1 MRKIINFMFAL
12 AAVAF
17 LSATLNAQPV
27 VKPKQPVVK
36 PKSFYKGRTYTWTN
50 ANGGTVTSNLAD
62 PATDP
67 RQIMAL
73 LKEVYTNKEIPGI
86 WQCGYTDDGKRE
98 GTIDYTIDNG
108 WYSND
113 PIYDAYGILEG
124 DYKPNEE
131 GYTTLIVKVKDDWK
145 PVMKQYLSQDETLNY
160 IANSIES
167 VQILTD
173 GVYIPATGTDGKKNP
188 NPGAVYRLSGNAN
201 RLFFMTKGRGRAVPG
216 WNSYEVI
223 RSYAP
228 FNGMFEEYSPVA
240 VSGGQVVEN
249 FYTKLVDGDIFKVE
263 HDCSSVPGN
272 EHYFCMM
279 GAKGTKKFDVT
290 DLIVT
295 IPDYRLW
302 YWNQRDKQG
311 TSNMIYT
318 NYNKNYAPSL
328 GLYGIQLTATAT
340 PAAGDEYTVE
350 LKWTSTLNEI
360 TGNEIDQRFK
370 VWVRAEDGGLE
381 PLLDAKGNQVEI
393 APGET
398 FQYNYNETQGFEGRE
413 ITYVVSGQPTDALF
427 INYKEVYSNDDKVFI
442 PGLDPDEGLR
452 LSIGTTSTSDYD
464 LATETNQYKNLITID
479 HNLVNTHVKYC
490 NLQAGSKLAF
500 YRYDVDRNSKPK
512 KIAELEIISVDQR
525 KEKEGWIIPSYNYF
539 WDYKYNLS
547 FFYQENE
554 ATPKT
559 NLTGATYSLETNY
572 DYTENTT
579 KEIDF
584 NGFKINSFND
594 EFCASTATNDHPASY
609 EYKASFTNLK
619 HATQPELHSAYS
631 TIKVHKTT
639 PDLTDKAITLE
650 DVENDNVCSTRIY
663 KGEHDAS
670 PAIQFT
676 LDQDRRIAE
685 YSVGKIRNKEQS
697 ESEEVG
703 LAQRLPSW
711 NYAIYENGSFKQNVS
726 HTEIPQIH
734 DASAKVGKNDYVSV
748 IKTYRDND
756 GSYNTYGSPIN
767 TTYKLKASVDVID
780 KVMSE
785 YVFTSNG
792 KKGRYY
798 QTDLKITADGTD
810 NYEIVKYRVWR
821 QTDRAMEIVPQY
833 MARLQ
838 QDNHPIVMNSDDKG
852 NPSIDQ
858 NHNSIKEFELV
869 DRPGVGFY
877 PEQIDNSNSKSI
889 HVYDT
894 FGASDVSEDGNLD
907 VTYIVRLYAKPEA
920 GNTSARAK
928 ATTPI
933 LAKEYYI
940 GEATITVSF
949 EENTPTGLF
958 DFVAETKTPV
968 RVQYVNMLGQKSDTP
983 FSGMNVVITTYT
995 DGSHSTAKRAY

>member
-1 MRKIINFMFAL
+1 M
-12 AAVAF
+12 
-17 LSATLNAQPV
+17 
-27 VKPKQPVVK
+27 
-36 PKSFYKGRTYTWTN
+36 
-50 ANGGTVTSNLAD
+50 
-62 PATDP
+62 
-67 RQIMAL
+67 
-73 LKEVYTNKEIPGI
+73 YTNKEIPGI

-98 GTIDYTIDNG
+98 GTIDYNVTR
-108 WYSND
+108 ND
-113 PIYDAYGILEG
+113 YLNAIYDIPTGN
-124 DYKPNEE
+124 YKPKEE
-131 GYTTLIVKVKDDWK
+131 GYTTLIVKVKDTWTPSLEYD
-145 PVMKQYLSQDETLNY
+145 LSKKETLEY

-173 GVYIPATGTDGKKNP
+173 GIYIPATEKNK

-201 RLFFMTKGRGRAVPG
+201 RLFFMSKGRGRARVKKFLG
-216 WNSYEVI
+216 IVTSVETVHD
-223 RSYAP
+223 YAP

-295 IPDYRLW
+295 IPDYRFL

-311 TSNMIYT
+311 SMDINYT
-318 NYNKNYAPSL
+318 NYNKSHAPSL
-328 GLYGIQLTATAT
+328 GLYGIQLKATAT
-340 PAAGDEYTVE
+340 PAADKEKEYTVE

-360 TGNEIDQRFK
+360 TGNEINQRFK
-370 VWVRAEDGGLE
+370 VWVRAEDGGLK
-381 PLLDAKGNQVEI
+381 PLLDANGNQVEI
-393 APGET
+393 APGKP
-398 FQYNYNETQGFEGRE
+398 FQYNYNEKQDEEGRE
-413 ITYVVSGQPTDALF
+413 ITYVVSGRPTDEMF
-427 INYKEVYSNDDKVFI
+427 NDYKEVYSNDDKVFI

-452 LSIGTTSTSDYD
+452 LNIGTTSTSDYD

-479 HNLVNTHVKYC
+479 HNLVNTHVKYG
-490 NLQAGSKLAF
+490 NLQAGQAGQAGSKLAF
-500 YRYDVDRNSKPK
+500 YRYDVDRNSEPK
-512 KIAELEIISVDQR
+512 KIAELEIVSVDKR
-525 KEKEGWIIPSYNYF
+525 EDGSKYYL
-539 WDYKYNLS
+539 DYKYNLS
-547 FFYQENE
+547 FFNQ

-559 NLTGATYSLETNY
+559 NLTEATYSLETNSN
-572 DYTENTT
+572 YTDNTT
-579 KEIDF
+579 NEIDF
-584 NGFKINSFND
+584 NVFNINSFND
-594 EFCASTATNDHPASY
+594 EFCASTATNEHPASY
-609 EYKASFTNLK
+609 EYKASFSNLN
-619 HATQPELHSAYS
+619 HSTQPELHSAYS

-639 PDLTDKAITLE
+639 PGLTDKAITLE
-650 DVENDNVCSTRIY
+650 DVENDSVCSTRIH
-663 KGEHDAS
+663 KGELDAS

-685 YSVGKIRNKEQS
+685 YSVDKIRNKEQS

-711 NYAIYENGSFKQNVS
+711 NYAIYENGLFQQNVS
-726 HTEIPQIH
+726 YTKIPQIH

-767 TTYKLKASVDVID
+767 TTYKLKASVEVNENE
-780 KVMSE
+780 KVMSK

-798 QTDLKITADGTD
+798 QTGLKITADGTD

-821 QTDRAMEIVPQY
+821 QTADRAMEIVPQY

-838 QDNHPIVMNSDDKG
+838 QDTHPIVMNSDDKG

-869 DRPGVGFY
+869 DRPGFGFY
-877 PEQIDNSNSKSI
+877 PERIDDKSI

-933 LAKEYYI
+933 LEKEYYI

-949 EENTPTGLF
+949 KENTPTGLF

>member
-1 MRKIINFMFAL
+1 MILGKIKQQLTTLTFISIMRKIINLLFAL

-27 VKPKQPVVK
+27 VKPK
-36 PKSFYKGRTYTWTN
+36 SFYEGRTYTWTN
-50 ANGGTVTSNLAD
+50 ANNGTETSNLAD

-86 WQCGYTDDGKRE
+86 WQCGYTADGKRE
-98 GTIDYTIDNG
+98 GTIDYKVTRDDYLNA
-108 WYSND
+108 
-113 PIYDAYGILEG
+113 IYDIPTG

-131 GYTTLIVKVKDDWK
+131 GYTTLIVKVKNTWI
-145 PVMKQYLSQDETLNY
+145 PRLSKNLTTDATLNY
-160 IANSIES
+160 IAESIES

-173 GVYIPATGTDGKKNP
+173 GVYIPSSGANGKTNP
-188 NPGAVYRLSGNAN
+188 NPGAVYRLSGSAC
-201 RLFFMTKGRGRAVPG
+201 RLFFMSKGRGRE
-216 WNSYEVI
+216 YKEYVI
-223 RSYAP
+223 NEYAP

-240 VSGGQVVEN
+240 SSNSNFVVEN
-249 FYTKLVDGDIFKVE
+249 FYADLVGGKTFSVE
-263 HDCSSVPGN
+263 HDCASVAGKK
-272 EHYFCMM
+272 HYFCMES
-279 GAKGTKKFDVT
+279 ASSTKSFDVT

-295 IPDYRLW
+295 IPDYRLKS
-302 YWNQRDKQG
+302 WNQRDKDNG
-311 TSNMIYT
+311 TKSKYT
-318 NYNKNYAPSL
+318 NYHKSYAPSL
-328 GLYGIQLTATAT
+328 GLYGIQLKATAT

-381 PLLDAKGNQVEI
+381 PLLDANGNQVEI

-398 FQYNYNETQGFEGRE
+398 FQYNYNVKQGFEGRE

-427 INYKEVYSNDDKVFI
+427 INYKEAYSNDDKVFI

-452 LSIGTTSTSDYD
+452 LNIGTTSTSDYD

-479 HNLVNTHVKYC
+479 HNLVNTHVRYG
-490 NLQAGSKLAF
+490 NLKAGSKLAF
-500 YRYDVDRNSKPK
+500 YRYDVDHNSEAK
-512 KIAELEIISVDQR
+512 KIAELEIVSVNKRED
-525 KEKEGWIIPSYNYF
+525 GWFYNKQYYL
-539 WDYKYNLS
+539 DYKYNLS

-559 NLTGATYSLETNY
+559 NLTGATYSLKTNSS
-572 DYTENTT
+572 YTDNTT

-594 EFCASTATNDHPASY
+594 EFCASTATNEHPASY
-609 EYKASFTNLK
+609 EYKASFSNLN
-619 HATQPELHSAYS
+619 HSTQTELHSAYS

-663 KGEHDAS
+663 KDEHDAS

-685 YSVGKIRNKEQS
+685 YNVNQIRNQEQNQA
-697 ESEEVG
+697 EEVG

-748 IKTYRDND
+748 IKTYRTD
-756 GSYNTYGSPIN
+756 GTYNTYGSPIN
-767 TTYKLKASVDVID
+767 TTYKLKASVDVND
-780 KVMSE
+780 KMMSE

-838 QDNHPIVMNSDDKG
+838 QDTHPIVMNSDNEG
-852 NPSIDQ
+852 NPAIDQ
-858 NHNSIKEFELV
+858 NHNNIQEFELV
-869 DRPGVGFY
+869 GRPGDGFF
-877 PEQIDNSNSKSI
+877 PEQIDSKSI

-920 GNTSARAK
+920 SNTSARAR

>member
-1 MRKIINFMFAL
+1 MRKIINLMFAF

-17 LSATLNAQPV
+17 LSATLSA
-27 VKPKQPVVK
+27 QPVVK
-36 PKSFYKGRTYTWTN
+36 PKSFYEGRTYTWTN
-50 ANGGTVTSNLAD
+50 ANDGTVTSNLAD

-86 WQCGYTDDGKRE
+86 WQCGYTADGKRE
-98 GTIDYTIDNG
+98 GTIDYNVTR
-108 WYSND
+108 ND
-113 PIYDAYGILEG
+113 YLNAIYDIPTGN
-124 DYKPNEE
+124 YKPNEE
-131 GYTTLIVKVKDDWK
+131 GYTTLLVKVKDTWTPSLEND
-145 PVMKQYLSQDETLNY
+145 LSKKETLEY

-167 VQILTD
+167 VQILTE
-173 GVYIPATGTDGKKNP
+173 GIYIPSTGADGKKNP
-188 NPGAVYRLSGNAN
+188 NPGAIYRLSGNAN
-201 RLFFMTKGRGRAVPG
+201 RLFFMSKGRGRARVNTNIFG
-216 WNSYEVI
+216 SVTSVETVHD
-223 RSYAP
+223 YAP

-249 FYTKLVDGDIFKVE
+249 FYTKLVDGEIFKVE

-279 GAKGTKKFDVT
+279 GAQGTKKFDVT

-295 IPDYRLW
+295 IPDYRFW
-302 YWNQRDKQG
+302 YWNKRDKQG
-311 TSNMIYT
+311 SMDINYT
-318 NYNKNYAPSL
+318 NYHKSYAPSL
-328 GLYGIQLTATAT
+328 GLYGIQLKATAT

-370 VWVRAEDGGLE
+370 VWVRAEDGHLV
-381 PLLDAKGNQVEI
+381 PLLDANGNQVEI

-398 FQYNYNETQGFEGRE
+398 FQYNYNEKQGFEGRE

-427 INYKEVYSNDDKVFI
+427 INYKEAYSNDDKVFI

-452 LSIGTTSTSDYD
+452 LNIGTTSTSDYD

-479 HNLVNTHVKYC
+479 HNLVNTHVKYG

-500 YRYDVDRNSKPK
+500 YRYDVDRNSEAK
-512 KIAELEIISVDQR
+512 KIAELEIVSVDKR
-525 KEKEGWIIPSYNYF
+525 EEGLLLWKSYYL
-539 WDYKYNLS
+539 DYKYNLS
-547 FFYQENE
+547 FFNQENE
-554 ATPKT
+554 ASPKT

-579 KEIDF
+579 NEIDF
-584 NGFKINSFND
+584 NGFNINSFND

-609 EYKASFTNLK
+609 EYKASFTNLN
-619 HATQPELHSAYS
+619 HATQPELHSAFS

-676 LDQDRRIAE
+676 LDQDRRVAM
-685 YSVGKIRNKEQS
+685 YNVNQIRNQEQNQA
-697 ESEEVG
+697 EEVG

-756 GSYNTYGSPIN
+756 GTYNTYGSPIN
-767 TTYKLKASVDVID
+767 TTYKLKASVDVND

-838 QDNHPIVMNSDDKG
+838 QDTHPIVMNSDDEG
-852 NPSIDQ
+852 NPIIDQ
-858 NHNSIKEFELV
+858 NHNNMQEFELV
-869 DRPGVGFY
+869 GRPGVGFY
-877 PEQIDNSNSKSI
+877 PERIDSKSI

-920 GNTSARAK
+920 SNTSARAR

>member
-1 MRKIINFMFAL
+1 MFAL

-27 VKPKQPVVK
+27 VKPPVVK
-36 PKSFYKGRTYTWTN
+36 PKSFYEGRTYTWTN
-50 ANGGTVTSNLAD
+50 ANGGPVTSNLAD

-73 LKEVYTNKEIPGI
+73 LKEVYTNIEIPGI
-86 WQCGYTDDGKRE
+86 WQCGYTKDDQRE
-98 GTIDYTIDNG
+98 GTIDYTVKN
-108 WYSND
+108 ND
-113 PIYDAYGILEG
+113 AINKAYGILEG

-131 GYTTLIVKVKDDWK
+131 GYTTLVVTVKNSWK
-145 PVMKQYLSQDETLNY
+145 PNPNNMSENLDKDQTMSY
-160 IANSIES
+160 IAEAIES

-188 NPGAVYRLSGNAN
+188 NPGAVYRLSGSAS
-201 RLFFMTKGRGRAVPG
+201 RLFFMSKGRGRE
-216 WNSYEVI
+216 WDKTVI
-223 RSYAP
+223 HNYAP

-240 VSGGQVVEN
+240 VSNSGQLVEN
-249 FYTKLVDGDIFKVE
+249 FYARLVNGEFFKVE
-263 HDCSSVPGN
+263 HDCPTVAGKK
-272 EHYFCMM
+272 HYFFMESESS
-279 GAKGTKKFDVT
+279 TKKYDVT

-295 IPDYRLW
+295 VPDYRLW
-302 YWNQRDKQG
+302 QWDDRDYQEG
-311 TSNMIYT
+311 TKSKYT
-318 NYNKNYAPSL
+318 NYNKSHAPSL
-328 GLYGIQLTATAT
+328 GLYGIQLKATAT
-340 PAAGDEYTVE
+340 PAANNEYKVE

-360 TGNEIDQRFK
+360 TGNEIHQRFK
-370 VWVRAEDGGLE
+370 VWVRAEDGGLK
-381 PLLDAKGNQVEI
+381 PLLDANGNQVEI

-398 FQYNYNETQGFEGRE
+398 FQYHYNEKKGDEGRE

-442 PGLDPDEGLR
+442 PGRDPNEGLR

-479 HNLVNTHVKYC
+479 HNLVNTHVRYG
-490 NLQAGSKLAF
+490 NLKAGSTLAF
-500 YRYDVDRNSKPK
+500 YRYDVDHRKSKPK
-512 KIAELEIISVDQR
+512 KIAELEIVSVDTREEGLRR
-525 KEKEGWIIPSYNYF
+525 KRYYL
-539 WDYKYNLS
+539 DYKYNLS
-547 FFYQENE
+547 FFNQENE
-554 ATPKT
+554 ATTKA
-559 NLTGATYSLETNY
+559 NLKGATYSLKTNY

-579 KEIDF
+579 NEIDF

-609 EYKASFTNLK
+609 EYKASFSNLK
-619 HATQPELHSAYS
+619 HSTQPELHSAYS

-639 PDLTDKAITLE
+639 PGLTDKAITLE
-650 DVENDNVCSTRIY
+650 DVENDSVCSTRIY

-697 ESEEVG
+697 KSEEVG

-756 GSYNTYGSPIN
+756 GSYNTYGSPIK
-767 TTYKLKASVDVID
+767 TTYKLKASVEVNNNH

-785 YVFTSNG
+785 YVFTSNNG

-833 MARLQ
+833 MARLD
-838 QDNHPIVMNSDDKG
+838 QDTHPIVMNSDDKG

-858 NHNSIKEFELV
+858 NHNSIKEFE
-869 DRPGVGFY
+869 
-877 PEQIDNSNSKSI
+877 
-889 HVYDT
+889 
-894 FGASDVSEDGNLD
+894 
-907 VTYIVRLYAKPEA
+907 
-920 GNTSARAK
+920 
-928 ATTPI
+928 
-933 LAKEYYI
+933 
-940 GEATITVSF
+940 
-949 EENTPTGLF
+949 
-958 DFVAETKTPV
+958 
-968 RVQYVNMLGQKSDTP
+968 
-983 FSGMNVVITTYT
+983 
-995 DGSHSTAKRAY
+995 

>member
-1 MRKIINFMFAL
+1 MRKIINLMFAL

-17 LSATLNAQPV
+17 LSATLNA
-27 VKPKQPVVK
+27 KPVVK
-36 PKSFYKGRTYTWTN
+36 PKSFYEGRTYTWTN

-86 WQCGYTDDGKRE
+86 WQCGYTADGKRE
-98 GTIDYTIDNG
+98 GDIDYTIDNG
-108 WYSND
+108 FLGLSKD
-113 PIYDAYGILEG
+113 PIYNAYDIPEG

-173 GVYIPATGTDGKKNP
+173 GVYIPATGADGKKNP

-328 GLYGIQLTATAT
+328 GLYGIQLKATAT

-360 TGNEIDQRFK
+360 TGNEINQQFK
-370 VWVRAEDGGLE
+370 VWVRAVDGGLE
-381 PLLDAKGNQVEI
+381 PLLDANGNQVEI
-393 APGET
+393 APGKT
-398 FQYNYNETQGFEGRE
+398 FQYNYNEKQGFEGRE
-413 ITYVVSGQPTDALF
+413 ITYVVSGRPTDKMF
-427 INYKEVYSNDDKVFI
+427 NDYKEVYSNDDKVFI

-452 LSIGTTSTSDYD
+452 LSIGTTSTSDYN

-479 HNLVNTHVKYC
+479 HNLVNTHVKYG

-500 YRYDVDRNSKPK
+500 YRYDVDRNSEAK
-512 KIAELEIISVDQR
+512 KIAELEIVSVDKR
-525 KEKEGWIIPSYNYF
+525 KNGSKYYL
-539 WDYKYNLS
+539 DYKYNLS
-547 FFYQENE
+547 FFYQEKE

-609 EYKASFTNLK
+609 EYKASFSNLN

-780 KVMSE
+780 RVMSE

-833 MARLQ
+833 KDRLQ
-838 QDNHPIVMNSDDKG
+838 QDTHPIVMNSDDKG
-852 NPSIDQ
+852 NPIIDQ

-877 PEQIDNSNSKSI
+877 PERIDDKSI

-894 FGASDVSEDGNLD
+894 FGASDVSKDGNLD

>member
-1 MRKIINFMFAL
+1 MRIIINLMFAL

-27 VKPKQPVVK
+27 VKPK
-36 PKSFYKGRTYTWTN
+36 SFYEGRTYTWTN

-86 WQCGYTDDGKRE
+86 WQCGYTADGKRE

-173 GVYIPATGTDGKKNP
+173 GVYIPATGADGKKNP

-311 TSNMIYT
+311 TSNIIYT

-340 PAAGDEYTVE
+340 PAAGDEYTVK
-350 LKWTSTLNEI
+350 LKWTSTLNKI

-370 VWVRAEDGGLE
+370 VWVRAVDGGLK
-381 PLLDAKGNQVEI
+381 PLLDANRHQVEI

-398 FQYNYNETQGFEGRE
+398 FEYNYNEKQGFEGRE

-479 HNLVNTHVKYC
+479 HNLVNTYVKYV

-500 YRYDVDRNSKPK
+500 YRYDVDHRNSEAK
-512 KIAELEIISVDQR
+512 KIAELEIKSVDKR
-525 KEKEGWIIPSYNYF
+525 ENDSKYYL
-539 WDYKYNLS
+539 DYKYNLS
-547 FFYQENE
+547 FFNQENK
-554 ATPKT
+554 ATHKT

-609 EYKASFTNLK
+609 EYKASFSELN
-619 HATQPELHSAYS
+619 HDTQKELHSAYS

-663 KGEHDAS
+663 KGELDAS
-670 PAIQFT
+670 PAIQFK

-685 YSVGKIRNKEQS
+685 YSVDKIRNKEQS

-756 GSYNTYGSPIN
+756 GSYNTYGSPIK
-767 TTYKLKASVDVID
+767 TTYKLKASVEVID
-780 KVMSE
+780 RVMSE

-821 QTDRAMEIVPQY
+821 KTDRAMEIVPQY

-838 QDNHPIVMNSDDKG
+838 QDTHPIVMNSDDKG

-877 PEQIDNSNSKSI
+877 PEQIDNSKSI

-949 EENTPTGLF
+949 EKDTPTGLF

>member
-1 MRKIINFMFAL
+1 MRKIINLMFAL

-17 LSATLNAQPV
+17 LSATLNAR
-27 VKPKQPVVK
+27 PVVK
-36 PKSFYKGRTYTWTN
+36 PKSFYEGRTYTWTN

-86 WQCGYTDDGKRE
+86 WQCGYTDGGIRE

-145 PVMKQYLSQDETLNY
+145 PVMKQNLSQNETLNY

-173 GVYIPATGTDGKKNP
+173 GVYIPATGADGKKNP

-311 TSNMIYT
+311 TSDMIYT
-318 NYNKNYAPSL
+318 NYHKSYAPSL
-328 GLYGIQLTATAT
+328 GLYGIQLKATAT

-350 LKWTSTLNEI
+350 LTWISTLNKI

-381 PLLDAKGNQVEI
+381 PLLDANGNKVEI

-398 FQYNYNETQGFEGRE
+398 FQYKYNVKQGFEGRE
-413 ITYVVSGQPTDALF
+413 ITYVVSGQPTDAFF
-427 INYKEVYSNDDKVFI
+427 INYKEAYSNDDKVFI

-452 LSIGTTSTSDYD
+452 LSIGTTSTSDYN

-479 HNLVNTHVKYC
+479 HNLVNTHVKYG

-500 YRYDVDRNSKPK
+500 YRYDVDRNSEAKK
-512 KIAELEIISVDQR
+512 KIAELEIVSVDKR
-525 KEKEGWIIPSYNYF
+525 ENGSKYYL
-539 WDYKYNLS
+539 DYKYNLS
-547 FFYQENE
+547 FFNQKNE

-609 EYKASFTNLK
+609 EYKASFSNLN

-650 DVENDNVCSTRIY
+650 DVENDNVCSTRIH

-838 QDNHPIVMNSDDKG
+838 QDTHPIVMNSDDKG

-858 NHNSIKEFELV
+858 NHNSIQEFELV
-869 DRPGVGFY
+869 GRPGVGFY
-877 PEQIDNSNSKSI
+877 PRQIDSKSI

-894 FGASDVSEDGNLD
+894 FGASDVSEVGNLN

>member
-1 MRKIINFMFAL
+1 MFAL

-17 LSATLNAQPV
+17 LSATLNAE
-27 VKPKQPVVK
+27 PVVK
-36 PKSFYKGRTYTWTN
+36 PKSFYEGRTYTWTN

-86 WQCGYTDDGKRE
+86 WQCGYTADGKRE
-98 GTIDYTIDNG
+98 GDIDYTIDNG
-108 WYSND
+108 FWGLSKD
-113 PIYDAYGILEG
+113 PIYKAYDIPEG
-124 DYKPNEE
+124 DYKPKEE

-145 PVMKQYLSQDETLNY
+145 PVMKQNLSQDETLNY

-173 GVYIPATGTDGKKNP
+173 GVYIPATGADGKKNP

-311 TSNMIYT
+311 TSDMIYT
-318 NYNKNYAPSL
+318 NYNKSYAPSL
-328 GLYGIQLTATAT
+328 GLYGIQLKATAT
-340 PAAGDEYTVE
+340 PATGDEYTVE

-360 TGNEIDQRFK
+360 TGNEIDQQFK
-370 VWVRAEDGGLE
+370 VWVRAVDGGLE
-381 PLLDAKGNQVEI
+381 PLLDANGNQVEI
-393 APGET
+393 APGKT
-398 FQYNYNETQGFEGRE
+398 FQYNYNEKQDEEGRE
-413 ITYVVSGQPTDALF
+413 ITYVVSGRPTDKMF
-427 INYKEVYSNDDKVFI
+427 NDYKEVYSNDDKVFI

-452 LSIGTTSTSDYD
+452 LSIGTTSTSDYN

-479 HNLVNTHVKYC
+479 HNLVNTHVKYG

-500 YRYDVDRNSKPK
+500 YRYDVDRNSEAK
-512 KIAELEIISVDQR
+512 KIAELEIVSVDKR
-525 KEKEGWIIPSYNYF
+525 EDGSKYYL
-539 WDYKYNLS
+539 DYKYNLS
-547 FFYQENE
+547 FFNQENE

-579 KEIDF
+579 NEIDF

-609 EYKASFTNLK
+609 EYKASFSNLN

-650 DVENDNVCSTRIY
+650 DVENDNVCSTRIH

-767 TTYKLKASVDVID
+767 TTYKLKASVDVND

-838 QDNHPIVMNSDDKG
+838 QDTHPIVMNSDDEG

-858 NHNSIKEFELV
+858 NHNNMQEFELV
-869 DRPGVGFY
+869 GRPGVGFY
-877 PEQIDNSNSKSI
+877 PEQIDSKSI

>member
-1 MRKIINFMFAL
+1 MFAL

-17 LSATLNAQPV
+17 LSATLNAQPA
-27 VKPKQPVVK
+27 QPVVK
-36 PKSFYKGRTYTWTN
+36 PKSFYERRTYTWTN
-50 ANGGTVTSNLAD
+50 ANGDPVTSNLAD

-86 WQCGYTDDGKRE
+86 WQCGYTADGKRE
-98 GTIDYTIDNG
+98 GDIDYTIDNG
-108 WYSND
+108 FWGLSKD
-113 PIYDAYGILEG
+113 PIYKAYDIPEG
-124 DYKPNEE
+124 DYKPKEE

-145 PVMKQYLSQDETLNY
+145 PVMKQNLSQDETLNY

-173 GVYIPATGTDGKKNP
+173 GVYIPATGADGKKNP

-311 TSNMIYT
+311 TSDMIYT
-318 NYNKNYAPSL
+318 NYNKSYAPSL

-340 PAAGDEYTVE
+340 PAAGEEYSVE

-360 TGNEIDQRFK
+360 TGNEIDQRFR
-370 VWVRAEDGGLE
+370 VWVRAEDGGLK
-381 PLLDAKGNQVEI
+381 PLLDANGNQVEI
-393 APGET
+393 APGKT
-398 FQYNYNETQGFEGRE
+398 FHYNYNVKQGFEGRE

-427 INYKEVYSNDDKVFI
+427 NDYKEVYSNDDKVFI
-442 PGLDPDEGLR
+442 PGLDPNEGLR

-479 HNLVNTHVKYC
+479 HNLVKTHVRYG
-490 NLQAGSKLAF
+490 NLKAGSKLAF
-500 YRYDVDRNSKPK
+500 YRYDVDHRYSEAK
-512 KIAELEIISVDQR
+512 KIAELEIVSVEKR
-525 KEKEGWIIPSYNYF
+525 KNDSKYYL
-539 WDYKYNLS
+539 DYKYNLS
-547 FFYQENE
+547 FSYQENE

-579 KEIDF
+579 NEIDF
-584 NGFKINSFND
+584 NGFNINSFND

-609 EYKASFTNLK
+609 EYKASFSELNP
-619 HATQPELHSAYS
+619 ATQPELHSAYS

-639 PDLTDKAITLE
+639 PGLTDKAITLE

-756 GSYNTYGSPIN
+756 GSYNTYGSPIK

-780 KVMSE
+780 RVMSE

-821 QTDRAMEIVPQY
+821 KTDRAMEIVPQY

-838 QDNHPIVMNSDDKG
+838 QDTHPIVMNSDDEG

-869 DRPGVGFY
+869 GRPGVGFY
-877 PEQIDNSNSKSI
+877 PEQIDSKSI

-949 EENTPTGLF
+949 KENTPTGLF

>member
-1 MRKIINFMFAL
+1 MRKIINLMFAL

-17 LSATLNAQPV
+17 LSATLNAEPV
-27 VKPKQPVVK
+27 VKL
-36 PKSFYKGRTYTWTN
+36 KSFYKGRTYTWTN
-50 ANGGTVTSNLAD
+50 ANGRTVTSNLAD

-86 WQCGYTDDGKRE
+86 WQCGYTADGERE
-98 GTIDYTIDNG
+98 GDIDYTIENG
-108 WYSND
+108 VWGLSKD
-113 PIYDAYGILEG
+113 PIYKAYDIPEG

-145 PVMKQYLSQDETLNY
+145 PVMKQNLSQNETLNY

-173 GVYIPATGTDGKKNP
+173 GVYIPATGADGKKNP

-311 TSNMIYT
+311 TSDMIYT
-318 NYNKNYAPSL
+318 NYHKSYAPSL
-328 GLYGIQLTATAT
+328 GLYGIQLKATAT
-340 PAAGDEYTVE
+340 PAARGEYTVE

-381 PLLDAKGNQVEI
+381 PLLDANGNLVEI

-413 ITYVVSGQPTDALF
+413 ITYVVSGRPTDKMF
-427 INYKEVYSNDDKVFI
+427 NDYKEVYSNDDKVFI
-442 PGLDPDEGLR
+442 PGLDPNEGLR

-479 HNLVNTHVKYC
+479 HNLVKTHVRYG
-490 NLQAGSKLAF
+490 NLKAGSKLAF
-500 YRYDVDRNSKPK
+500 YRYDVDHRYSEAK
-512 KIAELEIISVDQR
+512 KIAELEIVSVEKR
-525 KEKEGWIIPSYNYF
+525 KNGSKYYL
-539 WDYKYNLS
+539 DYKYNLS

-554 ATPKT
+554 ATHKT

-579 KEIDF
+579 NEIDF
-584 NGFKINSFND
+584 NGFNINSFND

-609 EYKASFTNLK
+609 EYKASFSELNP
-619 HATQPELHSAYS
+619 ATQPELHSAYS

-650 DVENDNVCSTRIY
+650 DVENDNVCSTRIH
-663 KGEHDAS
+663 KGELDAS
-670 PAIQFT
+670 PAIQFK

-685 YSVGKIRNKEQS
+685 YSVDKIRNKELS

-734 DASAKVGKNDYVSV
+734 DESAKVGKNDYVSV

-756 GSYNTYGSPIN
+756 GSYNTYGSPIK
-767 TTYKLKASVDVID
+767 TTYKLKASVEVNENE

-798 QTDLKITADGTD
+798 QTKLKITADGTD

-821 QTDRAMEIVPQY
+821 QTDRDRAMEIVPQY

-838 QDNHPIVMNSDDKG
+838 QDNHPIVMNSDDEG

-877 PEQIDNSNSKSI
+877 PERIDDKSI

-949 EENTPTGLF
+949 KENTPTGLF

>member
-1 MRKIINFMFAL
+1 MFAL

-36 PKSFYKGRTYTWTN
+36 PKSFYEGRTYTWTN

-86 WQCGYTDDGKRE
+86 WQCGYTTDGKRE
-98 GTIDYTIDNG
+98 GTIDYNVKN
-108 WYSND
+108 ND
-113 PIYDAYGILEG
+113 AINKAYGISAG
-124 DYKPNEE
+124 NYKPNEE
-131 GYTTLIVKVKDDWK
+131 GYTTLLVKVKDSWK
-145 PVMKQYLSQDETLNY
+145 PRDGQDLSNEETLNY
-160 IANSIES
+160 IAEAIES

-173 GVYIPATGTDGKKNP
+173 GIYIPATEKNK

-201 RLFFMTKGRGRAVPG
+201 RLFFMSKGRGRMWVDQYNG
-216 WNSYEVI
+216 QTI
-223 RSYAP
+223 REFAP

-263 HDCSSVPGN
+263 HDCSSVPAN

-279 GAKGTKKFDVT
+279 GSKGTKKFDVT

-302 YWNQRDKQG
+302 YWNKRDKQG
-311 TSNMIYT
+311 SSNFTYT
-318 NYNKNYAPSL
+318 NYHKSHAPSL

-340 PAAGDEYTVE
+340 PAADNKYKVE

-360 TGNEIDQRFK
+360 TGNEIDQRFQ
-370 VWVRAEDGGLE
+370 VWVRAEDGGLK
-381 PLLDAKGNQVEI
+381 PLLDANGHQVEI

-398 FQYNYNETQGFEGRE
+398 FEYNYNEEQGFEGRE

-479 HNLVNTHVKYC
+479 HNLVNTHVKYG
-490 NLQAGSKLAF
+490 NLQKGSKLAF
-500 YRYDVDRNSKPK
+500 YRYDVDRKSKPK
-512 KIAELEIISVDQR
+512 MIAELEIISVDPR
-525 KEKEGWIIPSYNYF
+525 KENVGSSFFPIYKYF
-539 WDYKYNLS
+539 LDYKYNLS
-547 FFYQENE
+547 FSNQENE
-554 ATPKT
+554 ATPKA
-559 NLTGATYSLETNY
+559 NLTGATYSLKTNY

-579 KEIDF
+579 NEIDF
-584 NGFKINSFND
+584 NVFNINSFND
-594 EFCASTATNDHPASY
+594 EFCASTATNDHPATY
-609 EYKASFTNLK
+609 EYKASFSNLD
-619 HATQPELHSAYS
+619 HATQKELHSAYS

-639 PDLTDKAITLE
+639 PGLTDKAITLE
-650 DVENDNVCSTRIY
+650 DVENDNVCSTRIH

-780 KVMSE
+780 RVMSE
-785 YVFTSNG
+785 YVFTSKNG

-821 QTDRAMEIVPQY
+821 HTDRAMEIVPQY
-833 MARLQ
+833 MDRLK
-838 QDNHPIVMNSDDKG
+838 QDTHPIVMNSDDEG

>member
-1 MRKIINFMFAL
+1 MFAL

-17 LSATLNAQPV
+17 LSATLSA
-27 VKPKQPVVK
+27 QPVVK
-36 PKSFYKGRTYTWTN
+36 PKSFYEGRTYTWTN

-62 PATDP
+62 PANRSSP
-67 RQIMAL
+67 NHGAAQR
-73 LKEVYTNKEIPGI
+73 KEVYTNKEIPGI
-86 WQCGYTDDGKRE
+86 WQCGYTTDGKRE
-98 GTIDYTIDNG
+98 GDIDYNVTR
-108 WYSND
+108 ND
-113 PIYDAYGILEG
+113 YLNAIYDIPTGN
-124 DYKPNEE
+124 YKPKEE
-131 GYTTLIVKVKDDWK
+131 GYTTLIVKVKDTWTPSLEYD
-145 PVMKQYLSQDETLNY
+145 LSKKETLEY

-167 VQILTD
+167 VQILTE
-173 GVYIPATGTDGKKNP
+173 GIYIPTIGTDGKKNP
-188 NPGAVYRLSGNAN
+188 NPGAIYRLSGNAN
-201 RLFFMTKGRGRAVPG
+201 RLFFMSKGRGRAKVNKFLG
-216 WNSYEVI
+216 FVTSVETI
-223 RSYAP
+223 HDYAP

-279 GAKGTKKFDVT
+279 GAQGTKKFDVT

-295 IPDYRLW
+295 IPDYRFW
-302 YWNQRDKQG
+302 YWNKRDKQG
-311 TSNMIYT
+311 SLDAKYT
-318 NYNKNYAPSL
+318 NYHKSYAPSL
-328 GLYGIQLTATAT
+328 GLYGIQLKATAT
-340 PAAGDEYTVE
+340 SAAGDEYTVE
-350 LKWTSTLNEI
+350 LKWTSSLNEI
-360 TGNEIDQRFK
+360 TGNEFDQRFK

-381 PLLDAKGNQVEI
+381 PLLDANGNQVEI

-398 FQYNYNETQGFEGRE
+398 FQYNYNEKQGFEGRE
-413 ITYVVSGQPTDALF
+413 ITYVVSGRPTDEMF
-427 INYKEVYSNDDKVFI
+427 NDYKEVYSNDDKVFI

-452 LSIGTTSTSDYD
+452 LNIGTTSTSDYD

-479 HNLVNTHVKYC
+479 HNLVNTHVKYG

-500 YRYDVDRNSKPK
+500 YRYDVDRNSEAK
-512 KIAELEIISVDQR
+512 KIAELEIVSVDKR
-525 KEKEGWIIPSYNYF
+525 KNGSKYYL
-539 WDYKYNLS
+539 DYKYNLS

-559 NLTGATYSLETNY
+559 NLTGATYSLKTNSS
-572 DYTENTT
+572 YTGNTT
-579 KEIDF
+579 NEIDF
-584 NGFKINSFND
+584 NGFDINSFND
-594 EFCASTATNDHPASY
+594 EFCASTATNEHPASY
-609 EYKASFTNLK
+609 EYKASFTNLN

-650 DVENDNVCSTRIY
+650 DVENDNVCSTRIH

-676 LDQDRRIAE
+676 LNQDRRIAE

-734 DASAKVGKNDYVSV
+734 DASAKVGKNDYVPV
-748 IKTYRDND
+748 IKTYRAD
-756 GSYNTYGSPIN
+756 GTYNTYGSPIN
-767 TTYKLKASVDVID
+767 ATYKLKASVDVND

-838 QDNHPIVMNSDDKG
+838 QDAHPIVMNSDDEG

-858 NHNSIKEFELV
+858 NHNNMQEFELV
-869 DRPGVGFY
+869 GRPGVGFY
-877 PEQIDNSNSKSI
+877 PEQIDSKSI

-920 GNTSARAK
+920 SNTSARAR

>member
-1 MRKIINFMFAL
+1 MRKIINLMFAL

-17 LSATLNAQPV
+17 LSATLNAE
-27 VKPKQPVVK
+27 PVVK
-36 PKSFYKGRTYTWTN
+36 PKSFYEGRTYTWTN

-86 WQCGYTDDGKRE
+86 WQCGYTADGKRE

-145 PVMKQYLSQDETLNY
+145 PVMKQNLSQNETLNY

-173 GVYIPATGTDGKKNP
+173 GVYIPATGADGKKNP

-318 NYNKNYAPSL
+318 NYHKSYAPSL
-328 GLYGIQLTATAT
+328 GLYGIQLKATAT
-340 PAAGDEYTVE
+340 PATGDEYTVE
-350 LKWTSTLNEI
+350 LKWTSSLNKI
-360 TGNEIDQRFK
+360 TGNEIHQRFK
-370 VWVRAEDGGLE
+370 VWVRAEDGGLK
-381 PLLDAKGNQVEI
+381 PLLDANGNQVEI

-398 FQYNYNETQGFEGRE
+398 FQYNYNEKQGFEGRE

-452 LSIGTTSTSDYD
+452 LNIGTTSTSDYD

-479 HNLVNTHVKYC
+479 HNLVNTHVKYG
-490 NLQAGSKLAF
+490 NLQAGQAGQAGSKLAF
-500 YRYDVDRNSKPK
+500 YRYDVDRNSEPK
-512 KIAELEIISVDQR
+512 KIAELEIVSVDKR
-525 KEKEGWIIPSYNYF
+525 EDGSKYYL
-539 WDYKYNLS
+539 DYKYNLS
-547 FFYQENE
+547 FFYQEKE

-594 EFCASTATNDHPASY
+594 EFCASTATNEHPASY
-609 EYKASFTNLK
+609 EYKASFSNLN
-619 HATQPELHSAYS
+619 HSTQPELHSAYS

-639 PDLTDKAITLE
+639 PGLTDKAITLE

-697 ESEEVG
+697 KSEEVG

-734 DASAKVGKNDYVSV
+734 DASAKVGKNDYVPV
-748 IKTYRDND
+748 IKTYRAD
-756 GSYNTYGSPIN
+756 GTYNTYGSLIN

-821 QTDRAMEIVPQY
+821 QTTDRAMEIVPQY
-833 MARLQ
+833 MARLK
-838 QDNHPIVMNSDDKG
+838 QDNHPIVMNSDDEG

-877 PEQIDNSNSKSI
+877 PERIDDKSI

-920 GNTSARAK
+920 SNTSARAK

>member
-1 MRKIINFMFAL
+1 MRKIINLMFAL

-27 VKPKQPVVK
+27 VKPK
-36 PKSFYKGRTYTWTN
+36 SFYEGRTYTWTN

-86 WQCGYTDDGKRE
+86 WQCGYTADGKRE
-98 GTIDYTIDNG
+98 GDIDYTIDNG
-108 WYSND
+108 FLGLSKD
-113 PIYDAYGILEG
+113 PIYNAYDIPEG

-145 PVMKQYLSQDETLNY
+145 PVMKQNLSQDETLNY

-173 GVYIPATGTDGKKNP
+173 GVYIPATGADGKKNP

-295 IPDYRLW
+295 IPDYRLL

-318 NYNKNYAPSL
+318 NYNKSYAPSL
-328 GLYGIQLTATAT
+328 GLYGIQLKATAT

-350 LKWTSTLNEI
+350 LKWTSTLNKI

-381 PLLDAKGNQVEI
+381 PLLDANGNLVEI

-398 FQYNYNETQGFEGRE
+398 FQYNYNEAQGFEGRE
-413 ITYVVSGQPTDALF
+413 ITYVVSGRPTDKMF
-427 INYKEVYSNDDKVFI
+427 NDYKEVYSNDDKVFI
-442 PGLDPDEGLR
+442 PGLDPNEGLR

-479 HNLVNTHVKYC
+479 HNLVNTHVRYG
-490 NLQAGSKLAF
+490 NLKAGSKLAF
-500 YRYDVDRNSKPK
+500 YRYDVDRNSEAK
-512 KIAELEIISVDQR
+512 KIAELEIVSVDKR
-525 KEKEGWIIPSYNYF
+525 EDGSKYYL
-539 WDYKYNLS
+539 DYKYNLS

-554 ATPKT
+554 ASPKT
-559 NLTGATYSLETNY
+559 NLTGATYSLETNSS
-572 DYTENTT
+572 YTDNTT
-579 KEIDF
+579 NEIDF

-594 EFCASTATNDHPASY
+594 EFCASTATNDHPATY
-609 EYKASFTNLK
+609 EYKASFSNLI

-838 QDNHPIVMNSDDKG
+838 PDTHPIVMNSDDEG

-858 NHNSIKEFELV
+858 NHNNMQEFELV
-869 DRPGVGFY
+869 GRPGVGFY
-877 PEQIDNSNSKSI
+877 PEQIDSKSI

-920 GNTSARAK
+920 GNTSARAR

>member
-36 PKSFYKGRTYTWTN
+36 PKSFYEGRTYTWTN
-50 ANGGTVTSNLAD
+50 ANGGPVTSNLAD

-86 WQCGYTDDGKRE
+86 WQCGYTKDGQRE

-173 GVYIPATGTDGKKNP
+173 GVYIPATGADGKKNP

-311 TSNMIYT
+311 TSNIIYT

-328 GLYGIQLTATAT
+328 GLYGIQLKATAT
-340 PAAGDEYTVE
+340 PAAGEEYTVE

-360 TGNEIDQRFK
+360 TGNEINQRFN

-381 PLLDAKGNQVEI
+381 PLLDANGNQVEI
-393 APGET
+393 APGKT
-398 FQYNYNETQGFEGRE
+398 FYYNYNVKQGFEGRE

-442 PGLDPDEGLR
+442 PGLDPNEGLR

-479 HNLVNTHVKYC
+479 HNLVKTHVRYG
-490 NLQAGSKLAF
+490 NLKAGSKLAF
-500 YRYDVDRNSKPK
+500 YRYDVDHHYSEAK
-512 KIAELEIISVDQR
+512 KIAELEIVSVDKR
-525 KEKEGWIIPSYNYF
+525 KNGSKYYL
-539 WDYKYNLS
+539 DYKYNLS

-579 KEIDF
+579 NEIDF
-584 NGFKINSFND
+584 NGFNINSFND

-609 EYKASFTNLK
+609 EYKASFSELNP
-619 HATQPELHSAYS
+619 ATQKELHSAYS

-670 PAIQFT
+670 PAIQFK

-685 YSVGKIRNKEQS
+685 YSVDKIRNKEQS

-833 MARLQ
+833 MDRLQ
-838 QDNHPIVMNSDDKG
+838 QDTHPIVMNSDDEG

-858 NHNSIKEFELV
+858 NHNNMQEFELV
-869 DRPGVGFY
+869 GRPGVGFY
-877 PEQIDNSNSKSI
+877 PRQIDSKSI

-949 EENTPTGLF
+949 KENTPTGLF

>member
-1 MRKIINFMFAL
+1 MRKIINLMFAL

-27 VKPKQPVVK
+27 VQ
-36 PKSFYKGRTYTWTN
+36 PKSFYEDKTYTWTN
-50 ANGGTVTSNLAD
+50 ANGGIVTSNLAD
-62 PATDP
+62 PATDS

-86 WQCGYTDDGKRE
+86 WQCGYTDGGKRE

-173 GVYIPATGTDGKKNP
+173 GVYIPATGADGKKNP

-311 TSNMIYT
+311 TSDIIYT
-318 NYNKNYAPSL
+318 NYNKSHAPSL

-340 PAAGDEYTVE
+340 PAAGNEYTVE

-360 TGNEIDQRFK
+360 TGNEIDQQFK
-370 VWVRAEDGGLE
+370 VWVRAVDGGLK
-381 PLLDAKGNQVEI
+381 PLLDANGNQVKI

-398 FQYNYNETQGFEGRE
+398 FEYNYNEKQGFEGRE

-442 PGLDPDEGLR
+442 PGLDPNEGLR

-479 HNLVNTHVKYC
+479 HNLVKTHVRYG
-490 NLQAGSKLAF
+490 NLKAGSKLAF
-500 YRYDVDRNSKPK
+500 YRYDVDRNSEAKE
-512 KIAELEIISVDQR
+512 IAELEIVSVDKR
-525 KEKEGWIIPSYNYF
+525 ENGSKYYL
-539 WDYKYNLS
+539 DYKYNLS
-547 FFYQENE
+547 FFNQKNE

-594 EFCASTATNDHPASY
+594 EFCASTATNDHPATY
-609 EYKASFTNLK
+609 EYKASFSNLK

-685 YSVGKIRNKEQS
+685 YSVGKIRNKEQR

-756 GSYNTYGSPIN
+756 GSYNTYGSPIK
-767 TTYKLKASVDVID
+767 TTYKLKASVEVNENE

-798 QTDLKITADGTD
+798 QTKLKITADGTD

-821 QTDRAMEIVPQY
+821 QTDRDRAMEIVPQY

-838 QDNHPIVMNSDDKG
+838 QDNHPIVMNSDDEG

-877 PEQIDNSNSKSI
+877 PERIDDKSI

-894 FGASDVSEDGNLD
+894 FGASDVSEYGNLD

>member
-1 MRKIINFMFAL
+1 MRKIINLMFAL

-27 VKPKQPVVK
+27 VKPK
-36 PKSFYKGRTYTWTN
+36 SFYEGRTYTWTN

-86 WQCGYTDDGKRE
+86 WQCGYTADGKRE
-98 GTIDYTIDNG
+98 GDIDYTIDNG

-124 DYKPNEE
+124 DYKPKEE
-131 GYTTLIVKVKDDWK
+131 GYTTLVVKVKDDWK
-145 PVMKQYLSQDETLNY
+145 PVMKQNLSQDETLNY

-173 GVYIPATGTDGKKNP
+173 GVYIPATGADGKKNP

-318 NYNKNYAPSL
+318 NYHKSYAPSL
-328 GLYGIQLTATAT
+328 GLYGIQLEATAT
-340 PAAGDEYTVE
+340 PAAGEEYTVE
-350 LKWTSTLNEI
+350 LKWTSTLNKI

-370 VWVRAEDGGLE
+370 VWVRAEDGGLK
-381 PLLDAKGNQVEI
+381 PLLDANGNQVEI
-393 APGET
+393 APGKT
-398 FQYNYNETQGFEGRE
+398 FQYNYNVKQGFEGRE
-413 ITYVVSGQPTDALF
+413 ITYVVSGQPTDKMF
-427 INYKEVYSNDDKVFI
+427 NDYKEVYSNDDKVFI

-479 HNLVNTHVKYC
+479 HNLVKTHVRYS
-490 NLQAGSKLAF
+490 NLKAGSKLAF
-500 YRYDVDRNSKPK
+500 YRYDVDHRKSEAK
-512 KIAELEIISVDQR
+512 KIAELEIVSVGKR
-525 KEKEGWIIPSYNYF
+525 ENGSKYYL
-539 WDYKYNLS
+539 DYKYNLS
-547 FFYQENE
+547 FFNQKNE

-594 EFCASTATNDHPASY
+594 EFCASTATNDHPATY
-609 EYKASFTNLK
+609 EYKASFSNLN

-670 PAIQFT
+670 PAIQFK

-748 IKTYRDND
+748 IKTYRAD
-756 GSYNTYGSPIN
+756 GTYNTYGSPIN
-767 TTYKLKASVDVID
+767 TTYKLKASVDVIN

-798 QTDLKITADGTD
+798 QTKLKITADGTD

-821 QTDRAMEIVPQY
+821 QTDRDRAMEIVPQY

-838 QDNHPIVMNSDDKG
+838 QDNHPIVMNSDDEG

-869 DRPGVGFY
+869 DRPGDDFY
-877 PEQIDNSNSKSI
+877 PERIDDKSI

-949 EENTPTGLF
+949 KENTPTGLF

>member
-1 MRKIINFMFAL
+1 MRKIINLMFAL

-36 PKSFYKGRTYTWTN
+36 PKSFYEGRTYTWTN
-50 ANGGTVTSNLAD
+50 ANGGAVTSNLAD

-86 WQCGYTDDGKRE
+86 WQCGYTADGERE

-145 PVMKQYLSQDETLNY
+145 PVMKQNLSQNETLNY

-173 GVYIPATGTDGKKNP
+173 GVYIPATGADGKKNP

-318 NYNKNYAPSL
+318 NYHKSYAPSL
-328 GLYGIQLTATAT
+328 GLYGIQLKATAT
-340 PAAGDEYTVE
+340 PATGDEYTVE
-350 LKWTSTLNEI
+350 LKWTSSLNKI
-360 TGNEIDQRFK
+360 TGNEIHQRFK
-370 VWVRAEDGGLE
+370 VWVRAEDGGLK
-381 PLLDAKGNQVEI
+381 PLLDANGNQVEI

-398 FQYNYNETQGFEGRE
+398 FQYNYNEKQGFEGRE

-452 LSIGTTSTSDYD
+452 LNIGTTSTSDYD

-479 HNLVNTHVKYC
+479 HNLVNTHVKYG
-490 NLQAGSKLAF
+490 NLQAGQAGQAGSKLAF
-500 YRYDVDRNSKPK
+500 YRYDVDRNSEPK
-512 KIAELEIISVDQR
+512 KIAELEIVSVDKR
-525 KEKEGWIIPSYNYF
+525 ENDSKYYL
-539 WDYKYNLS
+539 DYKYNLS
-547 FFYQENE
+547 FFYQEKE

-594 EFCASTATNDHPASY
+594 EFCASTATNEHPASY
-609 EYKASFTNLK
+609 EYKASFSNLN
-619 HATQPELHSAYS
+619 HSTQPELHSAYS

-639 PDLTDKAITLE
+639 PGLTDKAITLE

-697 ESEEVG
+697 KSEEVG

-734 DASAKVGKNDYVSV
+734 DASAKVGKNDYVPV
-748 IKTYRDND
+748 IKTYRAD
-756 GSYNTYGSPIN
+756 GTYNTYGSLIN

-821 QTDRAMEIVPQY
+821 QTTDRAMEIVPQY
-833 MARLQ
+833 MARRQ
-838 QDNHPIVMNSDDKG
+838 QDTHPIVMNSDDEG

-877 PEQIDNSNSKSI
+877 PERIDDKSI

>member
-36 PKSFYKGRTYTWTN
+36 PKSFYEGRTYTWTN
-50 ANGGTVTSNLAD
+50 ANGGPVTSNLAD

-86 WQCGYTDDGKRE
+86 WQCGYTDGGIRE
-98 GTIDYTIDNG
+98 GDIDYTIDNG

-311 TSNMIYT
+311 TSDMIYT
-318 NYNKNYAPSL
+318 NYNKSYAPSL
-328 GLYGIQLTATAT
+328 GLYGIQLKATAT
-340 PAAGDEYTVE
+340 PATGDEYTVE
-350 LKWTSTLNEI
+350 LKWTSTLNKI

-370 VWVRAEDGGLE
+370 VWVRAVDGGLE
-381 PLLDAKGNQVEI
+381 PLLDANGNQVEI
-393 APGET
+393 APGKT
-398 FQYNYNETQGFEGRE
+398 FLYNYNEKQGFEGRE
-413 ITYVVSGQPTDALF
+413 ITYVVSGRPTDAMF
-427 INYKEVYSNDDKVFI
+427 NDYKEVYSNDDKVFI

-452 LSIGTTSTSDYD
+452 LSIGTTSTSDYN

-479 HNLVNTHVKYC
+479 HNLVNTHVKYG

-500 YRYDVDRNSKPK
+500 YRYDVDRNSEAKK
-512 KIAELEIISVDQR
+512 KIAELEIVSVDKR
-525 KEKEGWIIPSYNYF
+525 KNGSKYYL
-539 WDYKYNLS
+539 DYKYNLS
-547 FFYQENE
+547 FFYQEKE

-609 EYKASFTNLK
+609 EYKASFSELN
-619 HATQPELHSAYS
+619 HDTQKELHSAYS

-780 KVMSE
+780 RVMSE

-821 QTDRAMEIVPQY
+821 KTDRAMEIVPQY

-838 QDNHPIVMNSDDKG
+838 QDTHPIVMNSDDKG

-949 EENTPTGLF
+949 EKNTPTGLF

>member
-1 MRKIINFMFAL
+1 MRKIINLMFAL

-17 LSATLNAQPV
+17 LSATLNAE
-27 VKPKQPVVK
+27 PVVK
-36 PKSFYKGRTYTWTN
+36 PKSFYEGRTYTWTN

-86 WQCGYTDDGKRE
+86 WQCGYTADGKRE

-145 PVMKQYLSQDETLNY
+145 PVMKQNLSQNETLNY

-173 GVYIPATGTDGKKNP
+173 GVYIPATGADGKKNP

-328 GLYGIQLTATAT
+328 GLYGIQLKATAT
-340 PAAGDEYTVE
+340 PAARDEYTVE
-350 LKWTSTLNEI
+350 LKWTSTLNKI
-360 TGNEIDQRFK
+360 TGNEINQQFK
-370 VWVRAEDGGLE
+370 VWVRAVDGGLE
-381 PLLDAKGNQVEI
+381 PLLDANGNQVEI
-393 APGET
+393 APGKT
-398 FQYNYNETQGFEGRE
+398 FQYHYNVKQGFSGRE

-452 LSIGTTSTSDYD
+452 LNIGTTSTSDYD

-479 HNLVNTHVKYC
+479 HNLVNTHVRYG
-490 NLQAGSKLAF
+490 NLKAGSKLAF
-500 YRYDVDRNSKPK
+500 YRYDVDHRYSEAKK
-512 KIAELEIISVDQR
+512 KIAELEIVSVDKR
-525 KEKEGWIIPSYNYF
+525 ENGSKYYL
-539 WDYKYNLS
+539 DYKYNLS
-547 FFYQENE
+547 FFNQKNE

-594 EFCASTATNDHPASY
+594 EFCASTATNDHPATY
-609 EYKASFTNLK
+609 EYRASFTNLN

-639 PDLTDKAITLE
+639 PGLTDKAITLE

-697 ESEEVG
+697 KSEEVG

-780 KVMSE
+780 RVMSE

-792 KKGRYY
+792 QKGRYY
-798 QTDLKITADGTD
+798 QTKLKITADGTD

-833 MARLQ
+833 MARLD
-838 QDNHPIVMNSDDKG
+838 QDTHPIVMNSDDKG

-858 NHNSIKEFELV
+858 NHNNMQEFELV
-869 DRPGVGFY
+869 GRPGVGFY
-877 PEQIDNSNSKSI
+877 PKQIDRKSI

-894 FGASDVSEDGNLD
+894 FGASDVSEVGNLD

-949 EENTPTGLF
+949 KENTPTGLF

>member
-1 MRKIINFMFAL
+1 MRKIINLMFAL

-27 VKPKQPVVK
+27 VKPK
-36 PKSFYKGRTYTWTN
+36 SFYEGRTYTWTN
-50 ANGGTVTSNLAD
+50 ANGGAVTSNLAD

-86 WQCGYTDDGKRE
+86 WQCGYTADGKRE
-98 GTIDYTIDNG
+98 GDIDYTIDNG
-108 WYSND
+108 VWGLSKD
-113 PIYDAYGILEG
+113 PIYKAYDIPEG

-145 PVMKQYLSQDETLNY
+145 PVMKQNLSQDETLNY

-173 GVYIPATGTDGKKNP
+173 GVYIPATGADGKKNP

-318 NYNKNYAPSL
+318 NYHKSYAPSL
-328 GLYGIQLTATAT
+328 GLYGIQLKATAT

-370 VWVRAEDGGLE
+370 VWVRAEDRGLE
-381 PLLDAKGNQVEI
+381 PLLDANGNQVEI

-398 FQYNYNETQGFEGRE
+398 FQYNYNEKQGFEGRE
-413 ITYVVSGQPTDALF
+413 ITYVVSGRPTDALF

-479 HNLVNTHVKYC
+479 HNLVNTHVRYG
-490 NLQAGSKLAF
+490 NLKAGSKLAF
-500 YRYDVDRNSKPK
+500 YRYDVDRNSEAK
-512 KIAELEIISVDQR
+512 KMIAELEIVSV
-525 KEKEGWIIPSYNYF
+525 EKRENGSKYYL
-539 WDYKYNLS
+539 DYKYNLS
-547 FFYQENE
+547 FFNQKNE

-579 KEIDF
+579 NEIDF

-609 EYKASFTNLK
+609 EYKASFSELN
-619 HATQPELHSAYS
+619 HDTQKELHSAYS

-798 QTDLKITADGTD
+798 QTKLKITADGTD

-838 QDNHPIVMNSDDKG
+838 QDTHPIVMNSDADG
-852 NPSIDQ
+852 NPIIDQ
-858 NHNSIKEFELV
+858 NHNSIQEFELV
-869 DRPGVGFY
+869 GRPGVGFY
-877 PEQIDNSNSKSI
+877 PKQIDSKSI

-894 FGASDVSEDGNLD
+894 FGASDVSEVGNLD

-949 EENTPTGLF
+949 KENTPTGLF

>member
-1 MRKIINFMFAL
+1 MFAL

-17 LSATLNAQPV
+17 LSATLNA
-27 VKPKQPVVK
+27 KPVVK
-36 PKSFYKGRTYTWTN
+36 PKSFYEGKTYTWTN

-86 WQCGYTDDGKRE
+86 WQCGYTADGKRE
-98 GTIDYTIDNG
+98 GDIDYTIDNG
-108 WYSND
+108 FWGLSKD
-113 PIYDAYGILEG
+113 PIYKAYDIPEG

-173 GVYIPATGTDGKKNP
+173 GVYIPATGADGKKNP

-318 NYNKNYAPSL
+318 NYNKSYAPSL
-328 GLYGIQLTATAT
+328 GLYGIQLKATAT

-381 PLLDAKGNQVEI
+381 PLLDANGNQMEI
-393 APGET
+393 APGKT
-398 FQYNYNETQGFEGRE
+398 FQYNYNEKQGFEGRE
-413 ITYVVSGQPTDALF
+413 ITYVVSGRPTDEMF
-427 INYKEVYSNDDKVFI
+427 NDYKEVYSNDDKVFI

-452 LSIGTTSTSDYD
+452 LSIGTTSTSDYN

-479 HNLVNTHVKYC
+479 HNLVNTHVKYG

-500 YRYDVDRNSKPK
+500 YRYDVDRNSEAKK
-512 KIAELEIISVDQR
+512 KIAELEIVSVDKR
-525 KEKEGWIIPSYNYF
+525 ENGSKYYL
-539 WDYKYNLS
+539 DYKYNLS
-547 FFYQENE
+547 FSDQEKE

-609 EYKASFTNLK
+609 EYKASFSELN
-619 HATQPELHSAYS
+619 HDTQKELHSAYS

-767 TTYKLKASVDVID
+767 TTYKLKASVDVND
-780 KVMSE
+780 NHKVMSE
-785 YVFTSNG
+785 YVFTSKG
-792 KKGRYY
+792 KKCRYY

-833 MARLQ
+833 MARLK
-838 QDNHPIVMNSDDKG
+838 QDTHPIVMNSDDEG

-877 PEQIDNSNSKSI
+877 PERIDDKSI

-949 EENTPTGLF
+949 EKNTPTGLF

>member
-1 MRKIINFMFAL
+1 MRKIINLMFAL

-27 VKPKQPVVK
+27 VKPK
-36 PKSFYKGRTYTWTN
+36 SFYEGRTYTWTN
-50 ANGGTVTSNLAD
+50 ANGGIVTSNLAD

-86 WQCGYTDDGKRE
+86 WQCGYTADGERE

-173 GVYIPATGTDGKKNP
+173 GVYIPATGADGKKNP

-318 NYNKNYAPSL
+318 NYHKSYAPSL
-328 GLYGIQLTATAT
+328 GLYGIQLKATAT
-340 PAAGDEYTVE
+340 PAADNEYTVE

-360 TGNEIDQRFK
+360 TGNEINQRFK

-381 PLLDAKGNQVEI
+381 PLLDANGNQVEI

-398 FQYNYNETQGFEGRE
+398 FQYKYNEKQGFEGRE
-413 ITYVVSGQPTDALF
+413 ITYVVSGRPTDEMF
-427 INYKEVYSNDDKVFI
+427 NDYKEVYSNDDKVFI

-452 LSIGTTSTSDYD
+452 LSIGTTSTSDYN

-479 HNLVNTHVKYC
+479 HNLVNTHVKYG

-500 YRYDVDRNSKPK
+500 YRYDVDRNSEAKK
-512 KIAELEIISVDQR
+512 KIAELEIVSVDKR
-525 KEKEGWIIPSYNYF
+525 ENGSKYYL
-539 WDYKYNLS
+539 DYKYNLS
-547 FFYQENE
+547 FSYQEKE

-594 EFCASTATNDHPASY
+594 EFCASTATNEHPASY
-609 EYKASFTNLK
+609 EYKASFSNLK

-650 DVENDNVCSTRIY
+650 DVENDNVCSTRIH

-697 ESEEVG
+697 KSEEVG

-767 TTYKLKASVDVID
+767 TTYKLKASVDVND
-780 KVMSE
+780 NHKVMSE
-785 YVFTSNG
+785 YVFTSKG

-798 QTDLKITADGTD
+798 QTKLKITADGTD
-810 NYEIVKYRVWR
+810 NHEIVKYRVWR
-821 QTDRAMEIVPQY
+821 HTNRAMEIVPQY
-833 MARLQ
+833 MDRLQ
-838 QDNHPIVMNSDDKG
+838 QDTHPIVMNSDDKG

-877 PEQIDNSNSKSI
+877 PERIDDKSI

>member
-1 MRKIINFMFAL
+1 MRKIINLMFAL

-27 VKPKQPVVK
+27 VKPK
-36 PKSFYKGRTYTWTN
+36 SFYEGRTYTWTN

-86 WQCGYTDDGKRE
+86 WQCGYTADGKRE

-173 GVYIPATGTDGKKNP
+173 GVYIPATGADGKKNP

-328 GLYGIQLTATAT
+328 GLYGIQLKATAT

-381 PLLDAKGNQVEI
+381 PLLDANGNQVEI
-393 APGET
+393 APGKT
-398 FQYNYNETQGFEGRE
+398 FQYNYHVKQGFEGRE

-479 HNLVNTHVKYC
+479 HNLVNTHVKYG

-500 YRYDVDRNSKPK
+500 YRYYRYDVDRNSEAK
-512 KIAELEIISVDQR
+512 KIAELEIVSVDKR
-525 KEKEGWIIPSYNYF
+525 KNGSKYYL
-539 WDYKYNLS
+539 DYKYNLS

-559 NLTGATYSLETNY
+559 NLTGATYSLETNSS
-572 DYTENTT
+572 YTNNTT
-579 KEIDF
+579 NEIDF

-594 EFCASTATNDHPASY
+594 EFCASTATNDHPATY
-609 EYKASFTNLK
+609 EYKASFSNLN
-619 HATQPELHSAYS
+619 HSTQPELHSAYS

-650 DVENDNVCSTRIY
+650 DVENDNVCSTRIH

-798 QTDLKITADGTD
+798 QTKLKITADGTD

-833 MARLQ
+833 MARLR
-838 QDNHPIVMNSDDKG
+838 QDTHPIVMNSDDEG

-858 NHNSIKEFELV
+858 NHNNMQEFELV
-869 DRPGVGFY
+869 GRPGVGFY
-877 PEQIDNSNSKSI
+877 PEQIDSKSI

-949 EENTPTGLF
+949 KENTPTGLF

>member
-1 MRKIINFMFAL
+1 MRKIINLLFAL

-27 VKPKQPVVK
+27 VKPK
-36 PKSFYKGRTYTWTN
+36 SFYEGRTYTWTN
-50 ANGGTVTSNLAD
+50 ANNGTETSNLAD

-86 WQCGYTDDGKRE
+86 WQCGYTEDGKRE
-98 GTIDYTIDNG
+98 GTIDYKVTRDDYLNA
-108 WYSND
+108 
-113 PIYDAYGILEG
+113 IYDIPTG

-131 GYTTLIVKVKDDWK
+131 GYTTLIVKVKNTWI
-145 PVMKQYLSQDETLNY
+145 PRLSKNLTTDATLNY
-160 IANSIES
+160 IAESIES

-173 GVYIPATGTDGKKNP
+173 GVYIPSSGANGKTNP
-188 NPGAVYRLSGNAN
+188 TPGAVYRLSGSAC
-201 RLFFMTKGRGRAVPG
+201 RLFFMSKGRGREYKG
-216 WNSYEVI
+216 YVI
-223 RSYAP
+223 NEYAP

-240 VSGGQVVEN
+240 SSNSNFVVEN
-249 FYTKLVDGDIFKVE
+249 FYADLVGGKTFSVE
-263 HDCSSVPGN
+263 HDCASVAGKK
-272 EHYFCMM
+272 HYFCMES
-279 GAKGTKKFDVT
+279 ASSTKSFDVT

-295 IPDYRLW
+295 IPDYRLKS
-302 YWNQRDKQG
+302 WNQRDKDNG
-311 TSNMIYT
+311 TKSKYT
-318 NYNKNYAPSL
+318 NYHKSYAPSL
-328 GLYGIQLTATAT
+328 GLYGIQLKATAT

-381 PLLDAKGNQVEI
+381 PLLDANGNQVEI
-393 APGET
+393 APGKT
-398 FQYNYNETQGFEGRE
+398 FQYNYNVKQGFEGRE

-427 INYKEVYSNDDKVFI
+427 INYKEAYSNDDKVFI

-452 LSIGTTSTSDYD
+452 LNIGTTSTSDYD

-479 HNLVNTHVKYC
+479 HNLVNTHVRYG
-490 NLQAGSKLAF
+490 NLKAGSKLAF
-500 YRYDVDRNSKPK
+500 YRYDVDHNSEAK
-512 KIAELEIISVDQR
+512 KIAELEIVSVNKRED
-525 KEKEGWIIPSYNYF
+525 GWFYNKQYYLDF
-539 WDYKYNLS
+539 KYNLS

-559 NLTGATYSLETNY
+559 NLTGATYSLKTNSS
-572 DYTENTT
+572 YTDNTT
-579 KEIDF
+579 NEIDF

-594 EFCASTATNDHPASY
+594 EFCASTATNEHPASY
-609 EYKASFTNLK
+609 EYKASFSNLN
-619 HATQPELHSAYS
+619 HSTQTELHSAYS

-650 DVENDNVCSTRIY
+650 DVENDNVCSTRIH

-676 LDQDRRIAE
+676 LDQDRRVAM
-685 YSVGKIRNKEQS
+685 YNVNQIRNQEQNQA
-697 ESEEVG
+697 EEVG

-767 TTYKLKASVDVID
+767 TTYKLKASVDVND

-838 QDNHPIVMNSDDKG
+838 QDTHPIVMNSDDEG

-858 NHNSIKEFELV
+858 NHNNMQEFELV
-869 DRPGVGFY
+869 GRPGVGFY
-877 PEQIDNSNSKSI
+877 PEQIDSKSI

-920 GNTSARAK
+920 SNTSARAR

-958 DFVAETKTPV
+958 DFVSETKTPA

>member
-1 MRKIINFMFAL
+1 MRKIINLMFAL

-36 PKSFYKGRTYTWTN
+36 PKSFYEGRTYTWTN

-86 WQCGYTDDGKRE
+86 WQCGYTDGGIRE
-98 GTIDYTIDNG
+98 GDIDYTIDNG

-173 GVYIPATGTDGKKNP
+173 GVYIPATGADGKKNP

-328 GLYGIQLTATAT
+328 GLYGIQLKATAT

-370 VWVRAEDGGLE
+370 VWVRAEDGHLV
-381 PLLDAKGNQVEI
+381 PLLDANGNQVEI
-393 APGET
+393 APGKT
-398 FQYNYNETQGFEGRE
+398 FQYNYNVKQGFEGRE

-479 HNLVNTHVKYC
+479 HNLVKTHVRYG
-490 NLQAGSKLAF
+490 NLKAHSKLAF
-500 YRYDVDRNSKPK
+500 YRYDVDRNSEAK
-512 KIAELEIISVDQR
+512 KIAELEIKSVDKR
-525 KEKEGWIIPSYNYF
+525 ENGSKYYL
-539 WDYKYNLS
+539 DYKYNLS
-547 FFYQENE
+547 FSYQEKE

-584 NGFKINSFND
+584 NGFNINSFND

-609 EYKASFTNLK
+609 EYKASFSNLK

-838 QDNHPIVMNSDDKG
+838 QDTHPIVMNSDDEG

-877 PEQIDNSNSKSI
+877 PERIDDKSI

>member
-1 MRKIINFMFAL
+1 MRKIINLMFAL

-17 LSATLNAQPV
+17 LSATLNAE
-27 VKPKQPVVK
+27 PVVK
-36 PKSFYKGRTYTWTN
+36 PKSFYEGRTYTWTN

-86 WQCGYTDDGKRE
+86 WQCGYTADGKRE
-98 GTIDYTIDNG
+98 GDIDYTIDNG
-108 WYSND
+108 FLGLSKD
-113 PIYDAYGILEG
+113 PIYKAYDIPEG
-124 DYKPNEE
+124 DYKPKEE

-145 PVMKQYLSQDETLNY
+145 PVMKQNLSQDETLNY

-173 GVYIPATGTDGKKNP
+173 GVYIPATGADGKKNP

-311 TSNMIYT
+311 TSDMIYT
-318 NYNKNYAPSL
+318 NYHKSYAPSL
-328 GLYGIQLTATAT
+328 GLYGIQLKATAT

-350 LKWTSTLNEI
+350 LTWISTLNKI

-370 VWVRAEDGGLE
+370 VWVRAEDRGLE
-381 PLLDAKGNQVEI
+381 PLLDANGNQVEI

-398 FQYNYNETQGFEGRE
+398 FQYNYNEKQGFEGRE
-413 ITYVVSGQPTDALF
+413 ITYVVSGRPTDALF

-479 HNLVNTHVKYC
+479 HNLVNTHVRYG
-490 NLQAGSKLAF
+490 NLKAGSKLAF
-500 YRYDVDRNSKPK
+500 YRYDVDRNSEAK
-512 KIAELEIISVDQR
+512 KIAELEIVSVDKR
-525 KEKEGWIIPSYNYF
+525 EDGSKYYL
-539 WDYKYNLS
+539 DYKYNLS

-554 ATPKT
+554 ASPKT

-579 KEIDF
+579 NEIDF
-584 NGFKINSFND
+584 NGFNINSFND

-609 EYKASFTNLK
+609 EYKASFSELNP
-619 HATQPELHSAYS
+619 ATQKELHSAYS

-650 DVENDNVCSTRIY
+650 DVENDNVCSTRIH

-767 TTYKLKASVDVID
+767 TTYKLKASVDVND

-838 QDNHPIVMNSDDKG
+838 QDTHPIVMNSDDEG
-852 NPSIDQ
+852 NPIIDQ
-858 NHNSIKEFELV
+858 NHNSIQEFELV
-869 DRPGVGFY
+869 GRPGVGFY
-877 PEQIDNSNSKSI
+877 PEQIDSKSI

>member
-1 MRKIINFMFAL
+1 MFAL

-27 VKPKQPVVK
+27 VQ
-36 PKSFYKGRTYTWTN
+36 PKSFYEGKTYTWTN
-50 ANGGTVTSNLAD
+50 ANGHTVTSNLAD

-86 WQCGYTDDGKRE
+86 WQCGYTANGKRE

-108 WYSND
+108 FLGLSKD
-113 PIYDAYGILEG
+113 PISKAYDIPEG
-124 DYKPNEE
+124 DYKPKEE

-145 PVMKQYLSQDETLNY
+145 PVMKQNLSQNETLNY

-173 GVYIPATGTDGKKNP
+173 GVYIPATGADGKKNP

-318 NYNKNYAPSL
+318 TYNKNYAPSL
-328 GLYGIQLTATAT
+328 GLYGIQLKATAT

-370 VWVRAEDGGLE
+370 VWVRAEDGGLK
-381 PLLDAKGNQVEI
+381 PLLDANGNQVEI
-393 APGET
+393 APGKT
-398 FQYNYNETQGFEGRE
+398 FHYNYNVKQGFEGRE

-479 HNLVNTHVKYC
+479 HNLVNTHVKYG

-500 YRYDVDRNSKPK
+500 YRYDVDRNSEAKK
-512 KIAELEIISVDQR
+512 KIAELEIVSVDKR
-525 KEKEGWIIPSYNYF
+525 ENGSKYYL
-539 WDYKYNLS
+539 DYKYNLS
-547 FFYQENE
+547 FSDQEKE

-594 EFCASTATNDHPASY
+594 EFCASTATNDHPATY
-609 EYKASFTNLK
+609 EYKASFSNLD

-639 PDLTDKAITLE
+639 PGLTDKAITLE

-767 TTYKLKASVDVID
+767 TTYKLKASVDVND

-821 QTDRAMEIVPQY
+821 QTQTDRAMEIVPQY
-833 MARLQ
+833 MARLK
-838 QDNHPIVMNSDDKG
+838 QDTHPIVMNSDDKG
-852 NPSIDQ
+852 NPIIDQ
-858 NHNSIKEFELV
+858 NHNSIQEFELV

-877 PEQIDNSNSKSI
+877 PERIDDKSI

-894 FGASDVSEDGNLD
+894 FGASDVSEVGNLD

-949 EENTPTGLF
+949 KENTPTGLF

>member
-1 MRKIINFMFAL
+1 MFAL

-17 LSATLNAQPV
+17 LSATLNAE
-27 VKPKQPVVK
+27 PVVK
-36 PKSFYKGRTYTWTN
+36 PKSFYEGRTYTWTN

-86 WQCGYTDDGKRE
+86 WQCGYTADGKRE

-145 PVMKQYLSQDETLNY
+145 PVMKQNLSQNETLNY

-173 GVYIPATGTDGKKNP
+173 GVYIPATGADGKKNP

-328 GLYGIQLTATAT
+328 GLYGIQLKATAT
-340 PAAGDEYTVE
+340 PAARDEYTVE

-360 TGNEIDQRFK
+360 TGNEIDQRFR
-370 VWVRAEDGGLE
+370 VWVRAEDGGLK
-381 PLLDAKGNQVEI
+381 PLLDANGNQVEI

-398 FQYNYNETQGFEGRE
+398 FLYNYNVKQGFEGRE

-479 HNLVNTHVKYC
+479 HNLVNTHVKYG

-500 YRYDVDRNSKPK
+500 YRYDVDRNSEAK
-512 KIAELEIISVDQR
+512 KIAELEIESVDKR
-525 KEKEGWIIPSYNYF
+525 KNDSKYYL
-539 WDYKYNLS
+539 DYKYNLS
-547 FFYQENE
+547 FFYQEKE
-554 ATPKT
+554 ATHKT

-594 EFCASTATNDHPASY
+594 EFCASTATNEHPASY
-609 EYKASFTNLK
+609 EYKASFSNLN
-619 HATQPELHSAYS
+619 HSTQPELHSAYS

-639 PDLTDKAITLE
+639 PGLTDKAITLE
-650 DVENDNVCSTRIY
+650 DVENDNVCSTRIH

-685 YSVGKIRNKEQS
+685 YSVGEIRNKEQS

-726 HTEIPQIH
+726 YTEIPQIH

-756 GSYNTYGSPIN
+756 GSYNTYGSPIK
-767 TTYKLKASVDVID
+767 TTYKLKASVEVIK

-833 MARLQ
+833 KVRLE
-838 QDNHPIVMNSDDKG
+838 QDTHPIVMNSDDKG

-858 NHNSIKEFELV
+858 NHNSIQEFELV
-869 DRPGVGFY
+869 GRPGVGFY
-877 PEQIDNSNSKSI
+877 PEQIDSKSI

-894 FGASDVSEDGNLD
+894 FGASDVSEAEDGNLD

-949 EENTPTGLF
+949 KENTPTGLF

>member
-1 MRKIINFMFAL
+1 M
-12 AAVAF
+12 
-17 LSATLNAQPV
+17 
-27 VKPKQPVVK
+27 
-36 PKSFYKGRTYTWTN
+36 
-50 ANGGTVTSNLAD
+50 
-62 PATDP
+62 
-67 RQIMAL
+67 
-73 LKEVYTNKEIPGI
+73 
-86 WQCGYTDDGKRE
+86 
-98 GTIDYTIDNG
+98 
-108 WYSND
+108 
-113 PIYDAYGILEG
+113 
-124 DYKPNEE
+124 
-131 GYTTLIVKVKDDWK
+131 
-145 PVMKQYLSQDETLNY
+145 
-160 IANSIES
+160 ES
-167 VQILTD
+167 
-173 GVYIPATGTDGKKNP
+173 
-188 NPGAVYRLSGNAN
+188 
-201 RLFFMTKGRGRAVPG
+201 
-216 WNSYEVI
+216 E
-223 RSYAP
+223 
-228 FNGMFEEYSPVA
+228 
-240 VSGGQVVEN
+240 
-249 FYTKLVDGDIFKVE
+249 
-263 HDCSSVPGN
+263 SS
-272 EHYFCMM
+272 
-279 GAKGTKKFDVT
+279 TKKYDVT

-295 IPDYRLW
+295 VPDYRLW
-302 YWNQRDKQG
+302 QWDDRDYQEG
-311 TSNMIYT
+311 TKSKYT
-318 NYNKNYAPSL
+318 NYNKSHAPSL
-328 GLYGIQLTATAT
+328 GLYGIQLKATAT
-340 PAAGDEYTVE
+340 PAAGDKYTVE

-370 VWVRAEDGGLE
+370 VWVRAEDGHLV
-381 PLLDAKGNQVEI
+381 PLLDANGNQVEI

-398 FQYNYNETQGFEGRE
+398 FQYNYNETQGIEGRE

-479 HNLVNTHVKYC
+479 HNLVNTHVKYD
-490 NLQAGSKLAF
+490 NLQAGSKLVF

-512 KIAELEIISVDQR
+512 TIAELEIVSVNKREEGLFR
-525 KEKEGWIIPSYNYF
+525 KSYYL
-539 WDYKYNLS
+539 DYKYNLS
-547 FFYQENE
+547 FSNQENE
-554 ATPKT
+554 ATPKA
-559 NLTGATYSLETNY
+559 NLTGATYSLKTNRS
-572 DYTENTT
+572 YTDNKTN
-579 KEIDF
+579 EIDF
-584 NGFKINSFND
+584 NGFNINSFND
-594 EFCASTATNDHPASY
+594 EFCASTATNDHPATY
-609 EYKASFTNLK
+609 EYKASFSNLD
-619 HATQPELHSAYS
+619 HSTQSELHSAYS

-650 DVENDNVCSTRIY
+650 DVENDNVCSTRIH

-810 NYEIVKYRVWR
+810 NYEIVKYRVWPK
-821 QTDRAMEIVPQY
+821 TDRAMEIVPQY

-838 QDNHPIVMNSDDKG
+838 QDTHPIVMNSDADG

-894 FGASDVSEDGNLD
+894 FGASDVSEYGNLD

-949 EENTPTGLF
+949 KENTPTGLF

>member
-1 MRKIINFMFAL
+1 MILGKIKQQLTTLTFISIMRKIINLLFAL

-27 VKPKQPVVK
+27 VKPK
-36 PKSFYKGRTYTWTN
+36 SFYEGRTYTWTN
-50 ANGGTVTSNLAD
+50 ANNGTETSNLAD

-86 WQCGYTDDGKRE
+86 WQCGYTADGKRE
-98 GTIDYTIDNG
+98 GTIDYKVTRDDYLNA
-108 WYSND
+108 
-113 PIYDAYGILEG
+113 IYDIPTG

-131 GYTTLIVKVKDDWK
+131 GYTTLIVKVKNTWI
-145 PVMKQYLSQDETLNY
+145 PRLSKNLTTDATLNY
-160 IANSIES
+160 IAESIES

-173 GVYIPATGTDGKKNP
+173 GVYIPSSGANGKTNP
-188 NPGAVYRLSGNAN
+188 NPGAVYRLSGSAC
-201 RLFFMTKGRGRAVPG
+201 RLFFMSKGRGRE
-216 WNSYEVI
+216 YKEYVI
-223 RSYAP
+223 NEYAP

-240 VSGGQVVEN
+240 SSNSNFVVEN
-249 FYTKLVDGDIFKVE
+249 FYADLVGGKTFSVE
-263 HDCSSVPGN
+263 HDCASVAGKK
-272 EHYFCMM
+272 HYFCMES
-279 GAKGTKKFDVT
+279 ASSTKSFDVT

-295 IPDYRLW
+295 IPDYRLKS
-302 YWNQRDKQG
+302 WNQRDKDNG
-311 TSNMIYT
+311 TKSKYT
-318 NYNKNYAPSL
+318 NYHKSYAPSL
-328 GLYGIQLTATAT
+328 GLYGIQLKATAT

-381 PLLDAKGNQVEI
+381 PLLDANGNQVEI

-398 FQYNYNETQGFEGRE
+398 FQYNYNVKQGFEGRE

-427 INYKEVYSNDDKVFI
+427 INYKEAYSNDDKVFI

-452 LSIGTTSTSDYD
+452 LNIGTTSTSDYD

-479 HNLVNTHVKYC
+479 HNLVNTHVRYG
-490 NLQAGSKLAF
+490 NLKAGSKLAF
-500 YRYDVDRNSKPK
+500 YRYDVDHNSEAK
-512 KIAELEIISVDQR
+512 KIAELEIVSVNKRED
-525 KEKEGWIIPSYNYF
+525 GWFYNKQYYL
-539 WDYKYNLS
+539 DYKYNLS

-559 NLTGATYSLETNY
+559 NLTGATYSLKTNSS
-572 DYTENTT
+572 YTDNTT

-594 EFCASTATNDHPASY
+594 EFCASTATNEHPASY
-609 EYKASFTNLK
+609 EYKASFSNLN
-619 HATQPELHSAYS
+619 HSTQTELHSAYS

-663 KGEHDAS
+663 KDEHDAS

-685 YSVGKIRNKEQS
+685 YNVNQIRNQEQNQA
-697 ESEEVG
+697 EEVG

-748 IKTYRDND
+748 IKTYRTD
-756 GSYNTYGSPIN
+756 GTYNTYGSPIN
-767 TTYKLKASVDVID
+767 TTYKLKASVDVND
-780 KVMSE
+780 KMMSE

-838 QDNHPIVMNSDDKG
+838 QDTHPIVMNSDDEG

-858 NHNSIKEFELV
+858 NHNNMQEFELV
-869 DRPGVGFY
+869 GRPGDGFY
-877 PEQIDNSNSKSI
+877 PEQIDSKSI

-920 GNTSARAK
+920 SNTSARAR

-958 DFVAETKTPV
+958 DFVAETKTPA

>member
-1 MRKIINFMFAL
+1 MRKIINLMFAL

-27 VKPKQPVVK
+27 VR
-36 PKSFYKGRTYTWTN
+36 PKSFYEGRTYTWTN
-50 ANGGTVTSNLAD
+50 ANGDPVTSNLAD

-86 WQCGYTDDGKRE
+86 WQCGYTADGKRE
-98 GTIDYTIDNG
+98 GDIDYTIDNG
-108 WYSND
+108 FWGLSKD
-113 PIYDAYGILEG
+113 PIYKAYDIPEG
-124 DYKPNEE
+124 DYKPKEE

-145 PVMKQYLSQDETLNY
+145 PVMKQNLSQDETLNY

-173 GVYIPATGTDGKKNP
+173 GVYIPATGADGKKNP

-311 TSNMIYT
+311 TSDMIYT
-318 NYNKNYAPSL
+318 NYNKSYAPSL

-340 PAAGDEYTVE
+340 PAAGEEYSVE

-360 TGNEIDQRFK
+360 TGNEIDQRFR
-370 VWVRAEDGGLE
+370 VWVRAEDGGLK
-381 PLLDAKGNQVEI
+381 PLLDANGNQVEI
-393 APGET
+393 APGKT
-398 FQYNYNETQGFEGRE
+398 FHYNYNVKQGFEGRE

-427 INYKEVYSNDDKVFI
+427 NDYKEVYSNDDKVFI
-442 PGLDPDEGLR
+442 PGLDPNEGLR

-479 HNLVNTHVKYC
+479 HNLVKTHVRYG
-490 NLQAGSKLAF
+490 NLKAGSKLAF
-500 YRYDVDRNSKPK
+500 YRYDVDHRYSEAK
-512 KIAELEIISVDQR
+512 KIAELEIVSVEKR
-525 KEKEGWIIPSYNYF
+525 KNDSKYYL
-539 WDYKYNLS
+539 DYKYNLS
-547 FFYQENE
+547 FSYQENE

-579 KEIDF
+579 NEIDF
-584 NGFKINSFND
+584 NGFNINSFND

-609 EYKASFTNLK
+609 EYKASFSELNP
-619 HATQPELHSAYS
+619 ATQPELHSAYS

-734 DASAKVGKNDYVSV
+734 DASAKVGKNDYVPV
-748 IKTYRDND
+748 IKTYRAD
-756 GSYNTYGSPIN
+756 GTYNTYGSLIN

-798 QTDLKITADGTD
+798 QTNLKITADGTD

-833 MARLQ
+833 MDRLQ
-838 QDNHPIVMNSDDKG
+838 QDTHPIVMNSDGEG
-852 NPSIDQ
+852 NPIIDQ

-877 PEQIDNSNSKSI
+877 PEQIDSKSI

>member
-1 MRKIINFMFAL
+1 MFAL

-27 VKPKQPVVK
+27 VKPK
-36 PKSFYKGRTYTWTN
+36 SFYERRTYTWTN

-318 NYNKNYAPSL
+318 NYNKSHAPSL
-328 GLYGIQLTATAT
+328 GLYGIQLEATAT
-340 PAAGDEYTVE
+340 PAAGEEYTVE

-370 VWVRAEDGGLE
+370 VWVRAEDGGLK
-381 PLLDAKGNQVEI
+381 PLLDANGNQVKI

-398 FQYNYNETQGFEGRE
+398 FEYNYNEKQGFEGRE

-442 PGLDPDEGLR
+442 PGRDPDEGLR

-479 HNLVNTHVKYC
+479 HNLVNTHVKYG

-500 YRYDVDRNSKPK
+500 YRYDVDRNSEAKK
-512 KIAELEIISVDQR
+512 KIAELEIVSVDKR
-525 KEKEGWIIPSYNYF
+525 ENGSKYYL
-539 WDYKYNLS
+539 DYKYNLS
-547 FFYQENE
+547 FFNQKNE

-584 NGFKINSFND
+584 NGFNINSFND

-609 EYKASFTNLK
+609 EYKASFSNLK

-726 HTEIPQIH
+726 YTEIPQIH

-798 QTDLKITADGTD
+798 QTKLKITADGTD

-833 MARLQ
+833 MARLE
-838 QDNHPIVMNSDDKG
+838 QDTHPIVMNSDADG

-877 PEQIDNSNSKSI
+877 PEQIDSKSI

-894 FGASDVSEDGNLD
+894 FGASDVSEVGNLD

>member
-1 MRKIINFMFAL
+1 MFAL

-17 LSATLNAQPV
+17 LSATLNAEPV
-27 VKPKQPVVK
+27 VKH
-36 PKSFYKGRTYTWTN
+36 KSFYEGRTYTWTN
-50 ANGGTVTSNLAD
+50 ANGGIVTSNLAD

-86 WQCGYTDDGKRE
+86 WQCGYTADGERE

-108 WYSND
+108 WYND

-173 GVYIPATGTDGKKNP
+173 GVYIPATGADGKKNP

-302 YWNQRDKQG
+302 YWDQRDKQG

-318 NYNKNYAPSL
+318 NYHKSYAPSL
-328 GLYGIQLTATAT
+328 GLYGIQLKATAT
-340 PAAGDEYTVE
+340 PAADNEYTVE

-360 TGNEIDQRFK
+360 TGNEINQRFK

-398 FQYNYNETQGFEGRE
+398 FHYNYNVKQGFEGRE
-413 ITYVVSGQPTDALF
+413 ITYVVSGRPTDALF
-427 INYKEVYSNDDKVFI
+427 NDYKEVYSNDDKVFI

-452 LSIGTTSTSDYD
+452 LSIGTTSTSDYN

-479 HNLVNTHVKYC
+479 HNLVNTHVKYG

-500 YRYDVDRNSKPK
+500 YRYDVDRNSEAKK
-512 KIAELEIISVDQR
+512 KIAELEIVSVDKR
-525 KEKEGWIIPSYNYF
+525 ENGSKYYL
-539 WDYKYNLS
+539 DYKYNLS
-547 FFYQENE
+547 FFNQKNE

-594 EFCASTATNDHPASY
+594 EFCASTATNDHPATY
-609 EYKASFTNLK
+609 EYRASFTNLN

-780 KVMSE
+780 RVMSE

-833 MARLQ
+833 MDRLD
-838 QDNHPIVMNSDDKG
+838 QDTHPIVMNSDDKG

-869 DRPGVGFY
+869 DRPDVGFY
-877 PEQIDNSNSKSI
+877 PERIDDKSI

>member
-1 MRKIINFMFAL
+1 MFAL

-27 VKPKQPVVK
+27 VKPK
-36 PKSFYKGRTYTWTN
+36 SFYEGKTYTWTN
-50 ANGGTVTSNLAD
+50 ANGGPVTSNLAD

-86 WQCGYTDDGKRE
+86 WQCGYTKDGQRE

-108 WYSND
+108 FFGLSKD
-113 PIYDAYGILEG
+113 PIYNAYDIPEG

-173 GVYIPATGTDGKKNP
+173 GVYIPATGADGKKNP

-318 NYNKNYAPSL
+318 NYNKSYAPSL
-328 GLYGIQLTATAT
+328 GLYGIQLKATAT

-370 VWVRAEDGGLE
+370 VWVRAEDGHLV
-381 PLLDAKGNQVEI
+381 PLLDANGNQVEI

-398 FQYNYNETQGFEGRE
+398 FQYKYNEKQGSEGRE
-413 ITYVVSGQPTDALF
+413 ITYVVSGRPTDKMF
-427 INYKEVYSNDDKVFI
+427 NDYKEVYSNDDKVFI

-479 HNLVNTHVKYC
+479 HNLVNTHVKYG

-500 YRYDVDRNSKPK
+500 YRYDVDRNSEAK
-512 KIAELEIISVDQR
+512 KIAELEIESVDKR
-525 KEKEGWIIPSYNYF
+525 EDGSKYYL
-539 WDYKYNLS
+539 DYKYNLS
-547 FFYQENE
+547 FFYQEKE

-609 EYKASFTNLK
+609 EYKASFSELN
-619 HATQPELHSAYS
+619 HDTQKELHSAYS

-767 TTYKLKASVDVID
+767 TTYKLKASVDVNN

-821 QTDRAMEIVPQY
+821 KTDRAMEIVPQY
-833 MARLQ
+833 MDRLQ
-838 QDNHPIVMNSDDKG
+838 QDTHPIVMNSDDEG
-852 NPSIDQ
+852 NPIIDQ
-858 NHNSIKEFELV
+858 NHNSIQEFELV
-869 DRPGVGFY
+869 GRPGVGFY
-877 PEQIDNSNSKSI
+877 PEQIDSKSI

-949 EENTPTGLF
+949 KENTPTGLF

>member
-1 MRKIINFMFAL
+1 MFAL

-36 PKSFYKGRTYTWTN
+36 PKSFYEGRTYTWTN
-50 ANGGTVTSNLAD
+50 ANGGPVTSNLAD

-86 WQCGYTDDGKRE
+86 WQCGYTADGERE
-98 GTIDYTIDNG
+98 GTIDYTVKNKDAINK
-108 WYSND
+108 
-113 PIYDAYGILEG
+113 AYGISAG
-124 DYKPNEE
+124 NYKPNEE
-131 GYTTLIVKVKDDWK
+131 GYTTLVVTVKNSWK
-145 PVMKQYLSQDETLNY
+145 PNPNNMSENLDKDQTMSY
-160 IANSIES
+160 IAEAIES

-173 GVYIPATGTDGKKNP
+173 GVYIPATGADGKKNP
-188 NPGAVYRLSGNAN
+188 NPGAVYRLSGSAS
-201 RLFFMTKGRGRAVPG
+201 RLFFMSKGRGRE
-216 WNSYEVI
+216 WDKTVI
-223 RSYAP
+223 HNYAP

-240 VSGGQVVEN
+240 VSNSGQLVEN
-249 FYTKLVDGDIFKVE
+249 FYARLVNGEFFKVE
-263 HDCSSVPGN
+263 HDCPTVAGKK
-272 EHYFCMM
+272 HYFFMESESS
-279 GAKGTKKFDVT
+279 TKKYDVT

-295 IPDYRLW
+295 VPDYRLW
-302 YWNQRDKQG
+302 QWDDRDYQG
-311 TSNMIYT
+311 RTKSKYT
-318 NYNKNYAPSL
+318 NYNESHAPSL

-340 PAAGDEYTVE
+340 PAADDEYTVE

-381 PLLDAKGNQVEI
+381 RLLDANGNQVEI

-398 FQYNYNETQGFEGRE
+398 FQYKYNEKQGKEGRE
-413 ITYVVSGQPTDALF
+413 ITYVVSGRPTDKMF
-427 INYKEVYSNDDKVFI
+427 NDYKEVYSNDDKVFI
-442 PGLDPDEGLR
+442 PGLDPNEGLR

-479 HNLVNTHVKYC
+479 HNLVNTHVKYG

-500 YRYDVDRNSKPK
+500 YRYDVDRNSEAKE
-512 KIAELEIISVDQR
+512 IAELEIVSVDKR
-525 KEKEGWIIPSYNYF
+525 KNGSKYYL
-539 WDYKYNLS
+539 DYKYNLR
-547 FFYQENE
+547 FFNQKNE
-554 ATPKT
+554 ASHKT
-559 NLTGATYSLETNY
+559 NLTGATYSLKTNY

-579 KEIDF
+579 NEIDF
-584 NGFKINSFND
+584 NDFKINSFND
-594 EFCASTATNDHPASY
+594 EFCASTATNDHPATY
-609 EYKASFTNLK
+609 EYKASFSNLK

-639 PDLTDKAITLE
+639 PGLTDKAITLE
-650 DVENDNVCSTRIY
+650 DVENDNVCSTRIH
-663 KGEHDAS
+663 KGELDAS

-685 YSVGKIRNKEQS
+685 YSVDKIRNKEQS

-748 IKTYRDND
+748 IKTYRAD
-756 GSYNTYGSPIN
+756 GTYNTYGSPIN
-767 TTYKLKASVDVID
+767 TTYKLKASVDVIA

-798 QTDLKITADGTD
+798 QTKLKITADGTD

-821 QTDRAMEIVPQY
+821 QTDRDRAMEIVPQY

-838 QDNHPIVMNSDDKG
+838 QDNHPIVMNSDDEG

-869 DRPGVGFY
+869 DRPGDGFY
-877 PEQIDNSNSKSI
+877 PERIDDKSI

-949 EENTPTGLF
+949 KENTPTGLF

>member
-1 MRKIINFMFAL
+1 MRKIINLMFAL

-17 LSATLNAQPV
+17 LSATLNA
-27 VKPKQPVVK
+27 KPVVK
-36 PKSFYKGRTYTWTN
+36 PKSFYEGRTYTWTN

-86 WQCGYTDDGKRE
+86 WQCGYTDGGIRE
-98 GTIDYTIDNG
+98 GDIDYTIDNG
-108 WYSND
+108 FFGLSKD
-113 PIYDAYGILEG
+113 PIYKAYDIPEG

-173 GVYIPATGTDGKKNP
+173 GVYIPATGADGKKNP

-311 TSNMIYT
+311 TSNIIYT

-328 GLYGIQLTATAT
+328 GLYGIQLKATAT
-340 PAAGDEYTVE
+340 PAAGEEYTVE

-360 TGNEIDQRFK
+360 TGNEINQRFN

-381 PLLDAKGNQVEI
+381 PLLDANGNQVEI
-393 APGET
+393 APGKT
-398 FQYNYNETQGFEGRE
+398 FQYNYNVKQGSEGRE
-413 ITYVVSGQPTDALF
+413 ITYVVSGRPTDEMF
-427 INYKEVYSNDDKVFI
+427 NDYKEVYSNDDKVFI

-479 HNLVNTHVKYC
+479 HNLVNTHVKYG

-500 YRYDVDRNSKPK
+500 YRYDVDRKSEPK
-512 KIAELEIISVDQR
+512 KIAELEIVSVDKR
-525 KEKEGWIIPSYNYF
+525 EDGSKYYL
-539 WDYKYNLS
+539 DYKYNLR
-547 FFYQENE
+547 FFNQENE
-554 ATPKT
+554 ASHKT
-559 NLTGATYSLETNY
+559 NLTEATYSLETNY

-579 KEIDF
+579 NEIDF
-584 NGFKINSFND
+584 NGFNINSFND
-594 EFCASTATNDHPASY
+594 EFCASTATNDHPATY
-609 EYKASFTNLK
+609 EYKASFSNLD
-619 HATQPELHSAYS
+619 HATQKELHSAYS

-780 KVMSE
+780 RVMSE

-798 QTDLKITADGTD
+798 QTKLKITADGTD

-833 MARLQ
+833 MDRLQ
-838 QDNHPIVMNSDDKG
+838 QDTHPIVMNSDDEG

-858 NHNSIKEFELV
+858 NHNNMQEFELV
-869 DRPGVGFY
+869 GRPGVGFY
-877 PEQIDNSNSKSI
+877 PEQIDSKSI